1 MALEPVD
8 TKTDNATS
16 YKGNDIDSD
25 GDGSVNQADNAATV
39 GGEPPGNF
47 ADSSHSH
54 TGETVDPDAV
64 AVGTRLTVPVYPS
77 KSDVP
82 SQPEGSLVYV
92 SGDGL
97 FVENGQ

>member
-8 TKTDNATS
+8 TTTTDAQS

-25 GDGSVNQADNAATV
+25 GDGTVDQADNAATV
-39 GGEPPGNF
+39 GGEAPSAF
-47 ADSSHSH
+47 ADSGHSHS
-54 TGETVDPDAV
+54 GGSLDPDAL
-64 AVGTRLTVPVYPS
+64 AAATRLTVPVYPS

-82 SQPEGSLVYV
+82 SQPEGSVVFV

-97 FVENGQ
+97 YVENGQ